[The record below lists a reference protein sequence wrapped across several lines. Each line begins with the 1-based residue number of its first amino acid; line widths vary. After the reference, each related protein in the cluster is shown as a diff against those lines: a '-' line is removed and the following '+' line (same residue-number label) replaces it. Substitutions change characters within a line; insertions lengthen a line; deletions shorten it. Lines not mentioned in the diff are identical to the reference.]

1 MPAEIIYQKLNFV
14 NFASN
19 GPPSACEHYISYD
32 SECAALAGGRAR
44 LWRRVEKEEEE
55 EEEEEEVEN
64 CLAAPSQLQ
73 SAAAILSPTNN
84 RHNCHWAIF

>member
-1 MPAEIIYQKLNFV
+1 MPAKIIYQKLNFV

-55 EEEEEEVEN
+55 EVEN
-64 CLAAPSQLQ
+64 CLAAPSSLQ
-73 SAAAILSPTNN
+73 SAAAILTPTNN
-84 RHNCHWAIF
+84 THNCHWAIF